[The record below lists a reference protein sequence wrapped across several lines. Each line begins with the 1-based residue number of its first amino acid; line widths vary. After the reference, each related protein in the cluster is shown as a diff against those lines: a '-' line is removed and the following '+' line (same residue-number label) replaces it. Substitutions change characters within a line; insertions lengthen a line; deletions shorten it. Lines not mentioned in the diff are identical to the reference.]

1 MEDITLYA
9 GWRYNAPAT
18 ERHTVTFDLNYE
30 GAPTPETKSVDDGA
44 LVTEPE
50 APVRDGYRFT
60 GWYREA
66 GCTIPFDFKA
76 DRITEDTTLYAGWTR
91 IKIVTFYMDGS
102 EINEEIEGDMIPPDR
117 IPFIYGTD
125 TFWTWFKDE
134 EGTEVFD
141 FSSPISGDTHI
152 YAREY
157 SVEGVN
163 VSNNSNRVLTTE
175 ESFRESFS
183 GTFVI
188 PFGITEIDNSAFSSC
203 SNLES
208 VIIPDSVTSIDM
220 SAFYGCTNLGSI
232 TIPDS
237 VKSIGTGAF
246 NYCLNL
252 ESVTL
257 PDGITTIESFTFTD
271 CKGLKN
277 ITIPDSV
284 TSIDSNAFSGCS
296 GLTEIYIPDNVASIG
311 DSAFR
316 ACNNLTS
323 ISLPAAFEGNIPDD
337 RWGAPDTADITIR
350 E

>member
-30 GAPTPETKSVDDGA
+30 GAPTPESKSVDDEA
-44 LVTEPE
+44 LITEPE

-66 GCTIPFDFKA
+66 ACTTPFDFES
-76 DRITEDTTLYAGWTR
+76 DRITEDTTLYAGWTGSN
-91 IKIVTFYMDGS
+91 IKIVTFHMMDGTK
-102 EINEEIEGDMIPPDR
+102 INEKIEGDTIPTGKLPY
-117 IPFIYGTD
+117 IGGTD
-125 TFWTWFKDE
+125 TFQTWFKDE
-134 EGTEVFD
+134 EGIEVFD
-141 FSSPISGDTHI
+141 FSSPISGDTDI
-152 YAREY
+152 YANEY
-157 SVEGVN
+157 SVEGVT
-163 VSNNSNRVLTTE
+163 VSNKGVLTTDK
-175 ESFRESFS
+175 SFREGLS

-208 VIIPDSVTSIDM
+208 VIIPDSVTSID
-220 SAFYGCTNLGSI
+220 
-232 TIPDS
+232 
-237 VKSIGTGAF
+237 
-246 NYCLNL
+246 
-252 ESVTL
+252 
-257 PDGITTIESFTFTD
+257 
-271 CKGLKN
+271 
-277 ITIPDSV
+277 
-284 TSIDSNAFSGCS
+284 SNAFSGCS
-296 GLTEIYIPDNVASIG
+296 GLTEIYIPGNVASIG

-323 ISLPAAFEGNIPDD
+323 ISLPAAFEGKIPDD